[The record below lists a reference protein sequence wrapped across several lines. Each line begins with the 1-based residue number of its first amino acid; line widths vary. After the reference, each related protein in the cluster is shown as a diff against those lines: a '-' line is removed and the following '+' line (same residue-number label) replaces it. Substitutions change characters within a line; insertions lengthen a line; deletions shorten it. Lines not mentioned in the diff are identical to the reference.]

1 MARPNNR
8 DARVADALDAALKI
22 MNRDGI
28 QALVSLLSVEKVVR
42 EAGLSDTARR
52 DWEGVR
58 GAGILQSLATERLN
72 DWSGSGAGAIAE
84 SLFASYPD
92 PNDERSL
99 RERFLDLLMANH
111 ELSLELET
119 TIPVWMVHIAAAAA
133 SPLRGDAASGDSSG
147 RDLADLRR
155 EFYAEMAGLYGMV
168 LDTFLADMGWRPIEG
183 WDTPALV
190 AILTTLHDGS
200 VLRRLVDPD
209 AFGAGA
215 RQVALAQLALL
226 ESLTEPI
233 ETELV
238 DPSDLRA
245 WVHEAAPLLVMGRPD
260 GDIEYAEVVES
271 LAAQIK
277 PTTDVDDVRDAFAA
291 AYPEPAMLWDSSVR
305 WLLSSLG
312 STLQLRG
319 IKADSAI
326 LRVAV
331 HRLREAAVTHRVL
344 VDHALETR
352 DQVEANYLDE
362 LDAVLGE
369 LLADM
374 GATDPRQLAAH
385 ITRFSLQGQHE
396 TVVALLETAA
406 LTRPTQGW

>member
-8 DARVADALDAALKI
+8 DARVSDALDAALKI

-72 DWSGSGAGAIAE
+72 DWTGSGAGAIAE
-84 SLFASYPD
+84 SLFAGYPD
-92 PNDERSL
+92 ADDTRSL
-99 RERFLDLLMANH
+99 RDRFIDLLMANH

-119 TIPVWMVHIAAAAA
+119 TIPVWLVHVAAASA
-133 SPLRGDAASGDSSG
+133 SPLRGAASSGDSSA
-147 RDLADLRR
+147 RDLAELRR
-155 EFYAEMAGLYGMV
+155 SFYGEMGGLYGMV
-168 LDTFLADMGWRPIEG
+168 LETFLADMGWRPIEG
-183 WDTPALV
+183 WDTQAIV
-190 AILTTLHDGS
+190 AVLTTLHDGA

-209 AFGAGA
+209 AFGSDPRRIA
-215 RQVALAQLALL
+215 VAQLALL
-226 ESLTEPI
+226 ESLTETI
-233 ETELV
+233 EAELA
-238 DPSDLRA
+238 DPSDLAA
-245 WVHEAAPLLVMGRPD
+245 WVHEAAPLAVMNRPGGEIAYD
-260 GDIEYAEVVES
+260 EVVDA
-271 LAAQIK
+271 LATQIK
-277 PTTDVDDVRDAFAA
+277 PTTDVEDVRAAFEA
-291 AYPEPAMLWDSSVR
+291 AYPEPALLWDSSVR

-319 IKADSAI
+319 IRADSAI

-331 HRLREAAVTHRVL
+331 HRLREAALTHGVL
-344 VDHALETR
+344 VEAALETR
-352 DQVEANYLDE
+352 EQVPSSYLDE
-362 LDAVLGE
+362 LEGVLGE

-374 GATDPRQLAAH
+374 GAADPRQLAGH
-385 ITRFSLQGQHE
+385 ITRFSLQGQHA

-406 LTRPTQGW
+406 LPPPTQGW

>member
-8 DARVADALDAALKI
+8 EARVADALDAALKI
-22 MNRDGI
+22 MNRDGV

-84 SLFASYPD
+84 SLFAGYPD
-92 PNDERSL
+92 PDDERSL
-99 RERFLDLLMANH
+99 RDRFLDLLMANH
-111 ELSLELET
+111 ELSLELDT
-119 TIPVWMVHIAAAAA
+119 TIPVWMVHVAAASA
-133 SPLRGDAASGDSSG
+133 SPLRGASTSGDSTA
-147 RDLADLRR
+147 RDLAELRR
-155 EFYAEMAGLYGMV
+155 IFYGEMATLYGMV
-168 LDTFLADMGWRPIEG
+168 LDTFLADMGWRPIDG
-183 WDTPALV
+183 WDTATIV
-190 AILTTLHDGS
+190 TILTTLHDGS

-209 AFGAGA
+209 AFGPDA
-215 RQVALAQLALL
+215 RKVAVAQLALL

-233 ETELV
+233 EPDLA
-238 DPSDLRA
+238 DPSDLPA
-245 WVHEAAPLLVMGRPD
+245 WVHEAAPLIVMGRPD
-260 GDIEYAEVVES
+260 GDIAFDEVVEA
-271 LAAQIK
+271 LATQIK
-277 PTTDVDDVRDAFAA
+277 PTTEQDAVRAAFAA
-291 AYPEPAMLWDSSVR
+291 AYPKPALLWDSSLR

-331 HRLREAAVTHRVL
+331 HRLREAAITHPVL
-344 VDHALETR
+344 VAAALTTR
-352 DQVEANYLDE
+352 DQVPASYLDE
-362 LDAVLGE
+362 LEGVLGD
-369 LLADM
+369 LLDDM
-374 GATDPRQLAAH
+374 GAADPRQLAAH
-385 ITRFSLQGQHE
+385 ITRFSLNGQHE

-406 LTRPTQGW
+406 LPPPTQGW

>member
-8 DARVADALDAALKI
+8 EARVADALDAALKI

-84 SLFASYPD
+84 SLFAGYPD
-92 PNDERSL
+92 PDDERSL
-99 RERFLDLLMANH
+99 RDRFLDLLMANH
-111 ELSLELET
+111 ELSLELDT
-119 TIPVWMVHIAAAAA
+119 TIPVWMVHIAAASA
-133 SPLRGDAASGDSSG
+133 SPLRGASMSGDSSA
-147 RDLADLRR
+147 RDLAEMRR
-155 EFYAEMAGLYGMV
+155 RFYGEMAALYGMV
-168 LDTFLADMGWRPIEG
+168 LETFLADMGWRPIDG
-183 WDTPALV
+183 WDTTSIVTL
-190 AILTTLHDGS
+190 LTTLHDGS

-209 AFGAGA
+209 AFGPDG
-215 RQVALAQLALL
+215 RNVALAQLALL

-233 ETELV
+233 EPDLA
-238 DPSDLRA
+238 DPTDLRA
-245 WVHEAAPLLVMGRPD
+245 WVHEAAPLVVMGRPD
-260 GDIEYAEVVES
+260 GDIDFDEVVDA
-271 LAAQIK
+271 LATQIK
-277 PTTDVDDVRDAFAA
+277 PTTDLEDVKIAFAE
-291 AYPEPAMLWDSSVR
+291 AYPEPALLWDSSLR

-331 HRLREAAVTHRVL
+331 HRLREAALTHSVL
-344 VDHALETR
+344 VAVALTTR
-352 DQVEANYLDE
+352 HQVPSSYLDE
-362 LDAVLGE
+362 LEGVLGD
-369 LLADM
+369 LLDDM
-374 GATDPRQLAAH
+374 GAADPRLLAAH

-406 LTRPTQGW
+406 LPPPSQGW

>member
-8 DARVADALDAALKI
+8 DARVADALDAALRI
-22 MNRDGI
+22 MNRDGV
-28 QALVSLLSVEKVVR
+28 QALIGLLSVEKVVR

-84 SLFASYPD
+84 ALFASYPD
-92 PNDERSL
+92 PDDERSL
-99 RERFLDLLMANH
+99 RDRFLDLLTANH
-111 ELSLELET
+111 ELSLRLDT
-119 TIPVWMVHIAAAAA
+119 TIPVWMVHVAAAAA
-133 SPLRGDAASGDSSG
+133 SPLRGEVASGDSAG

-155 EFYAEMAGLYGMV
+155 EFYAELAALYVMV

-183 WDTPALV
+183 WDTPSLV
-190 AILTTLHDGS
+190 AILTTLHDGA

-209 AFGAGA
+209 AFGDDA
-215 RQVALAQLALL
+215 RRVAQAQLAVL

-233 ETELV
+233 EPELL
-238 DPSDLRA
+238 DPTDLRS
-245 WVHEAAPLLVMGRPD
+245 WVHEAAPLLVMKQPG
-260 GDIEYAEVVES
+260 GDIGYDEVVEA

-277 PTTDVDDVRDAFAA
+277 PTTDLDDVREAFTA
-291 AYPEPAMLWDSSVR
+291 AYPRPALLWDSSLR

-319 IKADSAI
+319 VKADSAI

-331 HRLREAAVTHRVL
+331 HRLREAAATHDVL
-344 VDHALETR
+344 VDRALQTR
-352 DQVEANYLDE
+352 DEVDGNYLDE
-362 LDAVLGE
+362 LEEVLAD
-369 LLADM
+369 LLAGM
-374 GATDPRQLAAH
+374 GAADPRQLAAH
-385 ITRFSLQGQHE
+385 ITRFSLQGQHP

-406 LTRPTQGW
+406 LPTPAQGW

>member
-72 DWSGSGAGAIAE
+72 DWTGSGAGTIAE
-84 SLFASYPD
+84 ALFASYPD
-92 PNDERSL
+92 PDDERSL
-99 RERFLDLLMANH
+99 RERFLDLLTANH

-119 TIPVWMVHIAAAAA
+119 TIPVWMVHVAAASA
-133 SPLRGDAASGDSSG
+133 SPLRGASMSGDSSA
-147 RDLADLRR
+147 RDLAELRR
-155 EFYAEMAGLYGMV
+155 RFYGEMAALYGMV

-183 WDTPALV
+183 WDTQSIV

-209 AFGAGA
+209 AFGDGA
-215 RQVALAQLALL
+215 RNVARAQLALL
-226 ESLTEPI
+226 EGLTEPI
-233 ETELV
+233 EPDLV
-238 DPSDLRA
+238 DPSDLKA
-245 WVHEAAPLLVMGRPD
+245 WVHEAAPLAVMARPD
-260 GDIEYAEVVES
+260 GD
-271 LAAQIK
+271 LAFDEIVDALATQIK
-277 PTTDVDDVRDAFAA
+277 PTTDVDDVRAAFES
-291 AYPEPAMLWDSSVR
+291 AYPDPALLWDSSLR

-331 HRLREAAVTHRVL
+331 HRLREAALTHPVL
-344 VDHALETR
+344 VNLALDTR
-352 DQVEANYLDE
+352 DQVPSSYLDE
-362 LDAVLGE
+362 LEGVLAD

-374 GATDPRQLAAH
+374 GAVDPKQLAGH
-385 ITRFSLQGQHE
+385 IAQFSLRGQHA

-406 LTRPTQGW
+406 LPPPTQGW

>member
-8 DARVADALDAALKI
+8 EARVADALDAALKI

-58 GAGILQSLATERLN
+58 GAGILQALATERLN

-84 SLFASYPD
+84 ALFAGYPD
-92 PNDERSL
+92 PDDERSL
-99 RERFLDLLMANH
+99 RDRFLDLLTANH

-119 TIPVWMVHIAAAAA
+119 TIPVWMVHIAAASA
-133 SPLRGDAASGDSSG
+133 SPLRGPAASGDSSA
-147 RDLADLRR
+147 RDLADMRR
-155 EFYAEMAGLYGMV
+155 TFYAEMATLYGMV
-168 LDTFLADMGWRPIEG
+168 LDTFLADMGWRPNEG
-183 WDTPALV
+183 RDTRSIV

-215 RQVALAQLALL
+215 RSVALAQLALL

-233 ETELV
+233 EPDLA
-238 DPSDLRA
+238 DPSDLPA
-245 WVHEAAPLLVMGRPD
+245 WVHEAAPLIVMGRPD
-260 GDIEYAEVVES
+260 GDIAYDEVVDA
-271 LAAQIK
+271 LASQIK
-277 PTTDVDDVRDAFAA
+277 PTTDLEEVRAAFAA
-291 AYPEPAMLWDSSVR
+291 AYPVPAQLWDSSLR

-331 HRLREAAVTHRVL
+331 HRLREAALTHSVL
-344 VDHALETR
+344 VEAAISTR
-352 DQVEANYLDE
+352 DEVAPSYLDE
-362 LDAVLGE
+362 LEGVLGD
-369 LLADM
+369 LLEDM
-374 GATDPRQLAAH
+374 GAADPRHLACH
-385 ITRFSLQGQHE
+385 ITRFSLRGQHE

-406 LTRPTQGW
+406 LPPPTQGW

>member
-8 DARVADALDAALKI
+8 EARVSAALDAALKI

-84 SLFASYPD
+84 ALFAGYPD
-92 PNDERSL
+92 PDDERSL

-119 TIPVWMVHIAAAAA
+119 TIPVWMVHIAAASA
-133 SPLRGDAASGDSSG
+133 SPLRGEAMTGDSSA
-147 RDLADLRR
+147 RDLAELRR
-155 EFYAEMAGLYGMV
+155 TFYAEMAALYGMV

-183 WDTPALV
+183 WDTPSLV

-200 VLRRLVDPD
+200 VLRRLVDPE
-209 AFGAGA
+209 AFGPDA
-215 RQVALAQLALL
+215 RNVALAQLALL

-233 ETELV
+233 EPELA

-245 WVHEAAPLLVMGRPD
+245 WVHEAAPLIVMGRPD
-260 GDIEYAEVVES
+260 GDIAFDEVIDA
-271 LAAQIK
+271 LAAQIQ
-277 PTTDVDDVRDAFAA
+277 PTTDVAEVRAAFAS

-331 HRLREAAVTHRVL
+331 HRLREAALTHPVL
-344 VDHALETR
+344 VSSALDTR
-352 DQVEANYLDE
+352 DQVSSSYLDE
-362 LDAVLGE
+362 LEGVLGD
-369 LLADM
+369 LLGDM
-374 GATDPRQLAAH
+374 GAADPRQLAGH
-385 ITRFSLQGQHE
+385 ITRFSLQGQHA

-406 LTRPTQGW
+406 LPPPTQGW